1 MEDRRKD
8 ERFKLRLTAKL
19 EVSSQYGNVVE
30 NNIVGLETDNICSG
44 GAYFTTL
51 SPLGE
56 GTPVKV
62 DLLLDFDRLKTPRN
76 MRPLIKVIGNVVRSG
91 RTGMAIRF
99 KRRYQIIP
107 PLNA

>member
-8 ERFKLRLTAKL
+8 ERFKLRLPAKL
-19 EVSSQYGNVVE
+19 EVRCQYGNVDK
-30 NNIVGLETDNICSG
+30 NIVGLETDNICSG
-44 GAYFTTL
+44 GVYFTTL

-56 GTPVKV
+56 GTPVKI
-62 DLLLDFDRLKTPRN
+62 DLLLDFERLKTPRN

>member
-8 ERFKLRLTAKL
+8 ERFKLRLPAKV
-19 EVSSQYGNVVE
+19 EVLSHYKD
-30 NNIVGLETDNICSG
+30 VGKNTLRLETDNICSG
-44 GAYFTTL
+44 GAYFPTL

-56 GTPVKV
+56 GTSVKI
-62 DLLLDFDRLKTPRN
+62 DLLLDFFRLKTPRN

-107 PLNA
+107 PPNA

>member
-8 ERFKLRLTAKL
+8 ERFKLRLPAKV
-19 EVSSQYGNVVE
+19 EVSCQYGNVK

-99 KRRYQIIP
+99 KRSYQIIP
-107 PLNA
+107 PPNA